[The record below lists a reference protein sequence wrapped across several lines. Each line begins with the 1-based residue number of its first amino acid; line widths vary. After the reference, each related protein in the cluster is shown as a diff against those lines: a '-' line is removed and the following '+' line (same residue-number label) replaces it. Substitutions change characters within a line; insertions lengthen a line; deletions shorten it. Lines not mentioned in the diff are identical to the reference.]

1 MRKRL
6 LKLTKAIQYAKM
18 NNGIKNIND
27 DKNFTLNSFM
37 NRNKKYFIPKGKGY
51 FIKQTGKINKL
62 INNYKRRNNL
72 SGNNNSNN
80 LSENF
85 KQLSIKGINNS

>member
-1 MRKRL
+1 
-6 LKLTKAIQYAKM
+6 M
-18 NNGIKNIND
+18 NNGIRNITD

-37 NRNKKYFIPKGKGY
+37 NKNKKYFIRKGKGY
-51 FIKQTGKINKL
+51 LIKQTGKINKL

-72 SGNNNSNN
+72 SGNSNNTN

-85 KQLSIKGINNS
+85 KQFSIKGINS